1 MFSRPPATAISISP
15 AIICCAAVTIAC
27 APEPQTR
34 FTVIAGTDTGT
45 PPLIAAC
52 RAGFILLPA
61 WITLPSI
68 TLPTAAASSPSLRKR
83 CRTTTAPRSA
93 AGIVLSDPLNAPI
106 AVRTGLQRTT
116 SGVDMIYL
124 YRRHLALSID
134 ARKDS
139 FAQIVILTLVL
150 VGAVKFP

>member
-1 MFSRPPATAISISP
+1 MFSRPPATALAISP
-15 AIICCAAVTIAC
+15 DIICWEGVTIAC

-45 PPLIAAC
+45 PPLTAAC
-52 RAGFILLPA
+52 WAAFILLPA
-61 WITLPSI
+61 WITLPI
-68 TLPTAAASSPSLRKR
+68 TTLPTAAASSPARRKVS
-83 CRTTTAPRSA
+83 RTTTAPRSA

-116 SGVDMIYL
+116 SGVAMIYL

-150 VGAVKFP
+150 VGAVKLP